1 MSKKNKKPIF
11 KKNLDIKL
19 NIDLNISYL
28 IIALIVIICKVKG
41 WL

>member
-11 KKNLDIKL
+11 KKSLEIKL
-19 NIDLNISYL
+19 NIDFKIHYF